1 MEEEINTVDLFC
13 GAGGLSLGFDRQGFN
28 AVVAS
33 DYQKDTL
40 NTYKENFPDTTTVKK
55 DIRELKASELLEASG
70 YDKEDIDAIIG
81 GPPCKGFSMAG
92 ERDPDDPRNS
102 LFEEYIRIV
111 SKIEPR
117 VVVMENVKG
126 ILSMEDGAY
135 ADKILQEL
143 RKLGY
148 TVKYQVL
155 NSADYG
161 VPETRE
167 RVIWIGFKNGEEVSF
182 PEPEFHSD
190 TAGQKRLGEG
200 GEGLQPYRTVGDA
213 ISDLDFLGSGEES
226 SEYKKEPETEYQEMM
241 RKDSERLMNHKASNH
256 SERIQKRFELIDE
269 GKGMETV
276 PEEYRTQ
283 KHSLKK
289 LHRDEPS
296 PTVTTLPEDFVH
308 YKRNRIPTVRELA
321 RIQSFPDDFE
331 FTGPRTTGGMR
342 RRESCPQYSQIGN
355 AVPPLMA
362 EAIAKE
368 VRKSLQS

>member
-1 MEEEINTVDLFC
+1 MEQEINTIDLFC
-13 GAGGLSLGFDRQGFN
+13 GAGGLSLGFERQGFN

-33 DYQKDTL
+33 DYQEDTL
-40 NTYKENFPDTTTVKK
+40 NTYKTNFPETTTVKK
-55 DIRELKASELLEASG
+55 DIRELKASELLDASG
-70 YDKEDIDAIIG
+70 HDKEDIQAIIG

-111 SKIEPR
+111 SEIEPR

-126 ILSMEDGAY
+126 ILSMKDGAY
-135 ADKILQEL
+135 ADKILKEL

-148 TVKYQVL
+148 SVKYKIL

-167 RVIWIGFKNGEEVSF
+167 RVIWIGFKNGEKISF

-190 TAGQKRLGEG
+190 TAGQKRLGQG
-200 GEGLQPYRTVGDA
+200 GDGLKPYRTVGDA
-213 ISDLDFLGSGEES
+213 ISDLDFLDSGEEATK
-226 SEYKKEPETEYQEMM
+226 YQKEPETGYQEMM
-241 RKDSERLMNHKASNH
+241 RGNADKLMNHKASNH
-256 SERIQKRFELIDE
+256 SERIQKRFKLMDE
-269 GKGMETV
+269 GKGMESV
-276 PEEYRTQ
+276 PEEHRTD

-289 LHRDEPS
+289 LHRGEPS

-342 RRESCPQYSQIGN
+342 RREACPQYSQIGN

-368 VRKSLQS
+368 IKKSLQS

>member
-1 MEEEINTVDLFC
+1 MRSLNTIDLFC
-13 GAGGLSLGFDRQGFN
+13 GAGGLTLGFERQGFQ
-28 AVVAS
+28 AVAAS
-33 DYQKDTL
+33 DYQEDTL
-40 NTYKENFPDTTTVKK
+40 NTYKTNFPEVATIQK
-55 DIRELKASELLEASG
+55 DIRELEAEELLAESG

-111 SKIEPR
+111 SEIEPR

-126 ILSMEDGAY
+126 ILSMQDGAY
-135 ADKILQEL
+135 VDKILKEL

-148 TVKYQVL
+148 TVKYRVL
-155 NSADYG
+155 NAADYG

-167 RVIWIGFKNGEEVSF
+167 RVIWIGFKNGEKISF
-182 PEPEFHSD
+182 PDPTHHSKTD
-190 TAGQKRLGEG
+190 GQKKLGG
-200 GEGLQPYRTVGDA
+200 DKGDLKPYRTVGEA
-213 ISDLDFLGSGEES
+213 ISDLDFVGPGEKAT
-226 SEYKKEPETEYQEMM
+226 EYQKEPESEYQERM
-241 RKDSERLMNHKASNH
+241 RENASELLNHEAPNH
-256 SERIQKRFELIDE
+256 SERVQNRFKLMEE

-276 PEEYRTQ
+276 PEEYRTS
-283 KHSLKK
+283 KHSLQK

-296 PTVTTLPEDFVH
+296 PTITTLPEDFVH
-308 YKRNRIPTVRELA
+308 YKRNRIPTVREVA

-342 RRESCPQYSQIGN
+342 RREACPQYSQIGN
-355 AVPPLMA
+355 AVPPIMA

-368 VRKSLQS
+368 VRQSFQS